1 MSALLVR
8 STDEEVLWLAL
19 HFLSLCACGVPE
31 ALRDVVRGLA
41 SHASEQVRICA
52 YLTVSCLCVISH
64 NFFSRSA
71 VGLLSCR
78 FEG

>member
-41 SHASEQVRICA
+41 SHASEQVRI
-52 YLTVSCLCVISH
+52 
-64 NFFSRSA
+64 
-71 VGLLSCR
+71 
-78 FEG
+78 